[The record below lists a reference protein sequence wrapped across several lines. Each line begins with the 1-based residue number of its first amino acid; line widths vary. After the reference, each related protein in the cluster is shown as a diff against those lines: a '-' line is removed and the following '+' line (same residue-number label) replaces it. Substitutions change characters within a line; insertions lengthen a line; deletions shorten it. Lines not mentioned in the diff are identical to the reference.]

1 MPLVAVTMVGQIFR
15 KFGVQSKI
23 LAMVLGASLLTLLL
37 TGFVS
42 FGIARHLL
50 SESGY
55 SHLISLR
62 NDRAEAIKNH
72 FEQLNDHIQTMSEAQ
87 MTVNAVKEFSVVIGQ
102 LPDITEPQQK
112 VLTSYFSMDFL
123 PKLKKN
129 IGGEPRLAT
138 YYPPSPQARYLKYHY
153 VAANPHPGNRSLLD
167 DAGDGSQW
175 SAIHR
180 KFHPRF
186 RRIANLYKYHDILL
200 VDIKTGNVVYSV
212 ANEVDLGT
220 NLLNG
225 PYADSVAA
233 KAFAEL
239 KKSRDPQFIFQTD
252 VEPYKPGLGVP
263 TSFIGGTVF
272 DGDQFIGAILVQ
284 LDTDAIDKVMTANRH
299 WREVGLGDT
308 GETYLVGKDFALRSS
323 PRSYL
328 ENTPEYFKKLKKDGL
343 NPKKIALIQTS
354 GTPLLVQ
361 EVRTEGVRRALEG
374 KTGRASYRDYRG
386 MPVIGAYQPI
396 ELGPFNWA
404 LVAEIDQAELFAGV
418 QNLARTLLL
427 LAAILIPL
435 LTLLS
440 LNLAR
445 GFINPIH
452 RLMEATKAIAAGQ
465 KEVAVNVTSNDEF
478 GELSHSF
485 NQMAHNLAQ
494 REDSIS
500 TQLAENDRLLLS
512 ILPAKTAERLKRGEK
527 MIADSYPSVTVLFA
541 EIEGFNSLSQEL
553 TPDQTILLLNEL
565 IGAFDEAAERFG
577 MEKLRSVG
585 SSYLAV
591 CGLSIPRV
599 DHERRG
605 VDFGFELLQITNR
618 LNQKRQVDLSLDIGV
633 HTGSIS
639 AGVVG
644 SHRFYYDVWG
654 ETITIARSI
663 GTSATQNLIRVSE
676 PVMTA
681 LRGLYRFDHPSQIN
695 VKGQG
700 DIAVWEIQ
708 RIEDAASPLA
718 SAAEGPQIEPS
729 SGTDQP

>member
-1 MPLVAVTMVGQIFR
+1 MVGQIFR

-23 LAMVLGASLLTLLL
+23 LAMVLAASLLSLLL

-42 FGIARHLL
+42 FGIAHRLL
-50 SESGY
+50 TEAGY

-72 FEQLNDHIQTMSEAQ
+72 FEQLQDHIQTMSEAQ
-87 MTVNAVKEFSVVIGQ
+87 MTVSALKEFSAAITQ
-102 LPDITEPQQK
+102 LPDISEPQQK
-112 VLTSYFSMDFL
+112 ILKLYYNDDWL

-138 YYPPSPQARYLKYHY
+138 YYPPTPSARYLKYHY
-153 VAANPHPGNRSLLD
+153 VAANPHASNRSMLD

-175 SAIHR
+175 TAVHK

-225 PYADSVAA
+225 PFADSVAA

-239 KKSRDPQFIFQTD
+239 KKSRDPQSIFQTD

-299 WREVGLGDT
+299 WSEVGLGRT

-328 ENTPEYFKKLKKDGL
+328 ENTPEYIKKLKKDGL
-343 NPKKIALIQTS
+343 DPKKIALIQTS

-361 EVRTEGVRRALEG
+361 EIRTEGVRRALEG
-374 KTGRASYRDYRG
+374 KSSTASYRDYRG

-396 ELGPFNWA
+396 ELGPFSWA
-404 LVAEIDQAELFAGV
+404 LLAEIDRAEIFAGI

-445 GFINPIH
+445 NFIKPIH

-465 KEVAVNVTSNDEF
+465 KDVAVTVTSDDEF
-478 GELSHSF
+478 GELSKSF
-485 NQMAHNLAQ
+485 NQMANNLAQ
-494 REDSIS
+494 REDSIN

-512 ILPAKTAERLKRGEK
+512 ILPAKTAERLKKGEK

-541 EIEGFNSLSQEL
+541 DIEGFNSLSEQLAPE
-553 TPDQTILLLNEL
+553 QTILLLNEL
-565 IGAFDEAAERFG
+565 IGAFDEAAERLG

-599 DHERRG
+599 DHQRRS
-605 VDFGFELLQITNR
+605 VEFGFELLQITNR
-618 LNQKRQVDLSLDIGV
+618 LNQKRQVDLSLDIGI

-663 GTSATQNLIRVSE
+663 GSSASQNLIRVSE

-681 LRGLYRFDHPSQIN
+681 LRGLYRFDHPSQIS

-708 RIEDAASPLA
+708 PLSNAASPLA
-718 SAAEGPQIEPS
+718 SAAESPQIQGS
-729 SGTDQP
+729 SGTDRP

>member
-1 MPLVAVTMVGQIFR
+1 MFGQIFR

-23 LAMVLGASLLTLLL
+23 LAMVLAASLLSLLL

-50 SESGY
+50 SEAGY
-55 SHLISLR
+55 SHLVSLR

-72 FEQLNDHIQTMSEAQ
+72 FAQLKDHVQTMSEAQ
-87 MTVNAVKEFSVVIGQ
+87 MTVNAIKEFSAAIGQ
-102 LPDITEPQQK
+102 LPDITEPQGK
-112 VLTSYFSMDFL
+112 VLKSYYTDDLL

-138 YYPPSPQARYLKYHY
+138 YYPPSPAARYLKYHY
-153 VAANPHPGNRSLLD
+153 VAANPHYTNRSLLD

-175 SAIHR
+175 SIIHK

-186 RRIANLYKYHDILL
+186 RRIAELFKYHDILL
-200 VDIKTGNVVYSV
+200 VDIKTGNVIYSV
-212 ANEVDLGT
+212 ANEVDLAT

-233 KAFAEL
+233 KAFVEL

-284 LDTDAIDKVMTANRH
+284 LDIDAIDKVMTANRK
-299 WREVGLGDT
+299 WRQVGLGNS
-308 GETYLVGKDFALRSS
+308 GETYLVGKDFSLRSS

-328 ENTPEYFKKLKKDGL
+328 ENGTEYLKKLKKDGL
-343 NPKKIALIQTS
+343 DAEKIALIQTS

-361 EVRTEGVRRALEG
+361 EIRTEGVRRALEG
-374 KTGRASYRDYRG
+374 KTGEASYKDYRG
-386 MPVIGAYQPI
+386 IPVIGAYQPI
-396 ELGPFNWA
+396 KLGPFNWA
-404 LVAEIDQAELFAGV
+404 LLAEIDKAEIFAGV
-418 QNLARTLLL
+418 HNLARTLLL

-445 GFINPIH
+445 SFIKPIR
-452 RLMEATKAIAAGQ
+452 RLMEATKAISEGQ
-465 KEVAVNVTSNDEF
+465 KEVTLNVNSNDEF

-485 NQMAHNLAQ
+485 NQMARILAK
-494 REDSIS
+494 REDSINS
-500 TQLAENDRLLLS
+500 QLAENDRLLLS

-527 MIADSYPSVTVLFA
+527 MIADNYPSVTVLFA

-553 TPDQTILLLNEL
+553 TPDQSILLLNEL
-565 IGAFDEAAERFG
+565 IGAFDEAAERLG

-599 DHERRG
+599 DHERRS
-605 VDFGFELLQITNR
+605 VEFGFELLQISNR
-618 LNQKRQVDLSLDIGV
+618 LNQKRQVALSLDIGV
-633 HTGSIS
+633 HTGSLS

-663 GTSATQNLIRVSE
+663 GASATQNLIRVSE
-676 PVMTA
+676 PVMVA
-681 LRGLYRFDHPSQIN
+681 LRGLYRFENPAKVN

-700 DIAVWEIQ
+700 EIPVWEIQ
-708 RIEDAASPLA
+708 RLAGATHSPA
-718 SAAEGPQIEPS
+718 NAAEEPHIQGS
-729 SGTDQP
+729 SRMDPA

>member
-1 MPLVAVTMVGQIFR
+1 MVGQIFR
-15 KFGVQSKI
+15 KSGVQSKI
-23 LAMVLGASLLTLLL
+23 LAASLFSLLL

-50 SESGY
+50 TEAGY

-72 FEQLNDHIQTMSEAQ
+72 FEQLDDHIQTMSEAQ
-87 MTVNAVKEFSVVIGQ
+87 MTVNAVKEFSATIGQ

-112 VLTSYFSMDFL
+112 VLKSYYNEDFL

-138 YYPPSPQARYLKYHY
+138 YYPPSPAGRYLRYHY
-153 VAANPHPGNRSLLD
+153 VAANPHSGDRAMLD

-175 SAIHR
+175 SAIH
-180 KFHPRF
+180 KKYHPLF
-186 RRIANLYKYHDILL
+186 RRIAKLFNYHDILL
-200 VDIKTGNVVYSV
+200 VDVKTGNVVYSV

-220 NLLNG
+220 NLITG
-225 PYADSVAA
+225 AYADSAAA
-233 KAFAEL
+233 KAFVEL
-239 KKSRDPQFIFQTD
+239 KKSRDPQSIFQTD
-252 VEPYKPGLGVP
+252 LEPYKPGLGVP

-272 DGDQFIGAILVQ
+272 DGDQFVGAILVQ

-299 WREVGLGDT
+299 WREVGLGNT
-308 GETYLVGKDFALRSS
+308 GETYLVGKDFTLRSS

-328 ENTPEYFKKLKKDGL
+328 ENTPEYIKKLKRDDL
-343 NPKKIALIQTS
+343 VAEKIALIQTS
-354 GTPLLVQ
+354 ATPLLVQ
-361 EVRTEGVRRALEG
+361 EIHTEGVRRALEG

-396 ELGPFNWA
+396 HLGPFTWA
-404 LVAEIDQAELFAGV
+404 LMAEIDSAEIFAGV
-418 QNLARTLLL
+418 QNLARTLLV
-427 LAAILIPL
+427 LAAFLIIL

-445 GFINPIH
+445 SFIKPIH
-452 RLMEATKAIAAGQ
+452 RLMEATKAIAGGQ
-465 KEVAVNVTSNDEF
+465 KEVAVNVTSDDEF
-478 GELSHSF
+478 GELSRSF
-485 NQMAHNLAQ
+485 NQMAQNLAQ
-494 REDSIS
+494 REGSIS
-500 TQLAENDRLLLS
+500 AQLAENDRLLLS

-527 MIADSYPSVTVLFA
+527 MIADNYPSVTVLFA
-541 EIEGFNSLSQEL
+541 DIEGFNSLSQGL
-553 TPDQTILLLNEL
+553 APDQSILLLNEL
-565 IGAFDEAAERFG
+565 IGAFDEAAERLG

-599 DHERRG
+599 DHERRS
-605 VDFGFELLQITNR
+605 VEFGFELLQIINR

-633 HTGSIS
+633 HTGSLT

-663 GTSATQNLIRVSE
+663 GSSATQNVIRVSE

-681 LRGLYRFDHPSQIN
+681 LRGLYHFDQLSQVN
-695 VKGQG
+695 VKGQA

-708 RIEDAASPLA
+708 RLTSAASPLA
-718 SAAEGPQIEPS
+718 SAAESPQVQE
-729 SGTDQP
+729 GAWKDQA

>member
-1 MPLVAVTMVGQIFR
+1 MVGQIFR

-23 LAMVLGASLLTLLL
+23 LAMVLAASLFSLLL

-50 SESGY
+50 TESGY
-55 SHLISLR
+55 SRLISIR
-62 NDRAEAIKNH
+62 NARAEAIKDY
-72 FEQLNDHIQTMSEAQ
+72 FERLSEHVMTMSEAQ
-87 MTVNAVKEFSVVIGQ
+87 MTINATKEFSAAMGL

-112 VLTSYFSMDFL
+112 VLKSYFSNDFL
-123 PKLKKN
+123 PKLKEN

-138 YYPPSPQARYLKYHY
+138 YYPPTPAGRYLRYHY
-153 VAANPHPGNRSLLD
+153 VAANPHPRDRAMLE

-175 SAIHR
+175 SAIHK
-180 KFHPRF
+180 KFHPLF
-186 RRIANLYKYHDILL
+186 RRIARLFHYEDILL
-200 VDIKTGNVVYSV
+200 IDVKTGQVVYSV

-220 NLLNG
+220 NLITG
-225 PYADSVAA
+225 AYADSAAA
-233 KAFAEL
+233 KAFVEL
-239 KKSRDPQFIFQTD
+239 KKSRDPQAIYQTD
-252 VEPYKPGLGVP
+252 LEAYKPAFGDP
-263 TSFIGGTVF
+263 TSFIGSTIF
-272 DGDQFIGAILVQ
+272 EGDEFIGVILFK
-284 LDTDAIDKVMTANRH
+284 LDTNAVDNVMTANRH
-299 WREVGLGDT
+299 WREVGLGIT
-308 GETYLVGKDFALRSS
+308 GETYLVGNDFSFRSS
-323 PRSYL
+323 PRSFL
-328 ENTPEYFKKLKKDGL
+328 ENKKEYLKKLKSDGFDAQ
-343 NPKKIALIQTS
+343 KIALIQTS
-354 GTPLLVQ
+354 DSPLLIQ
-361 EVRTEGVRRALEG
+361 QIHTEGVRRALDG
-374 KTGRASYRDYRG
+374 KTGQASYLDYRG
-386 MPVIGAYQPI
+386 MPVIGAYQPVH
-396 ELGPFNWA
+396 LGPFTWA
-404 LVAEIDQAELFAGV
+404 LLAEIDRPELFAGI
-418 QNLARTLLL
+418 QNLARILLL

-445 GFINPIH
+445 SFIKPIH

-465 KEVAVNVTSNDEF
+465 KEVAVTVTSDDEF
-478 GELSHSF
+478 GELSKSF
-485 NQMAHNLAQ
+485 NQMANNLAQ
-494 REDSIS
+494 REDSIN

-512 ILPAKTAERLKRGEK
+512 ILPAKTAERLKKGEK

-541 EIEGFNSLSQEL
+541 DIEGFNSLSEEL
-553 TPDQTILLLNEL
+553 APEQTILLLNEL
-565 IGAFDEAAERFG
+565 IGAFDEAAERLG

-599 DHERRG
+599 DHQRRS
-605 VDFGFELLQITNR
+605 VEFGFELLQITNR
-618 LNQKRQVDLSLDIGV
+618 LNQKRQVDLSLDIGI

-663 GTSATQNLIRVSE
+663 GSSASQNLIRVSE

-681 LRGLYRFDHPSQIN
+681 LRGLYRFDHPSQIS

-708 RIEDAASPLA
+708 PLSNAASPLA
-718 SAAEGPQIEPS
+718 SAAESPQIQGS
-729 SGTDQP
+729 SGTDRP

>member
-1 MPLVAVTMVGQIFR
+1 MVGQIFR

-23 LAMVLGASLLTLLL
+23 LAMVLAASLLSLLL

-50 SESGY
+50 SEAGY

-72 FEQLNDHIQTMSEAQ
+72 FEQLYDHIQTMSEAQ
-87 MTVNAVKEFSVVIGQ
+87 MTVSAIKEFSGAFGQ
-102 LPDITEPQQK
+102 LPDITAPQQNK
-112 VLTSYFSMDFL
+112 LKSYFNEDFL

-138 YYPPSPQARYLKYHY
+138 YYPPSPAGRYLRYHY
-153 VAANPHPGNRSLLD
+153 VAANPYSSDRARLD

-175 SAIHR
+175 SAIH
-180 KFHPRF
+180 KKYHPLF
-186 RRIANLYKYHDILL
+186 RRIAKLFHYHDILL
-200 VDIKTGNVVYSV
+200 VDLKTGNVVYSV

-220 NLLNG
+220 NLITG
-225 PYADSVAA
+225 AYADSVAA

-239 KKSRDPQFIFQTD
+239 KKSRDPQSIFQTD

-272 DGDQFIGAILVQ
+272 DGDQFVGAILVQ
-284 LDTDAIDKVMTANRH
+284 LDTDAIDKVMTSNRK
-299 WREVGLGDT
+299 WRDVGLGDT

-328 ENTPEYFKKLKKDGL
+328 ENPQAYLNKLKKDGL
-343 NPKKIALIQTS
+343 DPKKIALIETS

-361 EVRTEGVRRALEG
+361 EIHTEGVRRALEG
-374 KTGRASYRDYRG
+374 KAGRANYLDYRG
-386 MPVIGAYQPI
+386 MPVEGAYQPI
-396 ELGPFNWA
+396 NLGPFTWA
-404 LVAEIDQAELFAGV
+404 LLAEIDRPELFAGV
-418 QNLARTLLL
+418 QNLARTLLV

-445 GFINPIH
+445 SFIRPIH
-452 RLMEATKAIAAGQ
+452 RLMEATKAIASGE
-465 KEVAVNVTSNDEF
+465 KDVAVNVTSDDEF

-494 REDSIS
+494 REDSIN

-527 MIADSYPSVTVLFA
+527 MIADNYPSVTVLFA
-541 EIEGFNSLSQEL
+541 DIEGFNSLSQDL
-553 TPDQTILLLNEL
+553 APDQTILLLNEL
-565 IGAFDEAAERFG
+565 IGAFDEAAERLG

-599 DHERRG
+599 DHERRS
-605 VDFGFELLQITNR
+605 VEFGFELLQIITR

-663 GTSATQNLIRVSE
+663 GSSATQNVIRVSE

-681 LRGLYRFDHPSQIN
+681 LQGLYRFDNPCQIN

-700 DIAVWEIQ
+700 DIAAWEIQ
-708 RIEDAASPLA
+708 PLA
-718 SAAEGPQIEPS
+718 SAAESPQVQES
-729 SGTDQP
+729 AGTEQA